1 MWNQQNLILNKK
13 VENNKINISL
23 DNKSIVIILLSLIVV
38 GLIFFNNSGRDI
50 KEYEQEINNLN
61 KKNKELLLDNDSI
74 KNLNLVLSKDII
86 DLNIKV
92 DFINSKLIANEGLI
106 KKLKNKKSEIPT
118 NVNVMDADGI
128 ASGITDYLK
137 RRD

>member
-1 MWNQQNLILNKK
+1 M
-13 VENNKINISL
+13 ENNKINISL
-23 DNKSIVIILLSLIVV
+23 DSKSIVIILLSLIVV

-50 KEYEQEINNLN
+50 KKYEQEISNLN
-61 KKNKELLLDNDSI
+61 KKNKELLLNNDSI
-74 KNLNLVLSKDII
+74 KNLNLVLTKDII

-92 DFINSKLIANEGLI
+92 DFINSQLIENEGLI
-106 KKLKNKKSEIPT
+106 KRLKNKKSEIPT
-118 NVNVMDADGI
+118 NVIVMDADGV